1 MHGGL
6 NSREMYKDMST
17 VLPNWRMQEGSMGQ
31 AAEMCLLYAMLPSE
45 MGMQNVQASRRRW

>member
-1 MHGGL
+1 
-6 NSREMYKDMST
+6 MYKDMST

-31 AAEMCLLYAMLPSE
+31 AAEMCLPYAMLPSE